1 MKKTFTVKE
10 KLYAMHEITIE
21 AESEEMIDEIL
32 DSTYNSYNI
41 GDYVNALSNHEGV
54 ISIKYEEGD
63 VEADDECEFWD
74 WEN

>member
-21 AESEEMIDEIL
+21 AENEEAIDEIL
-32 DSTYNSYNI
+32 DSTNDSYNI
-41 GDYVNALSNHEGV
+41 DDYVNALKHNDGV

-63 VEADDECEFWD
+63 VEQDDECEFWN
-74 WEN
+74 WQ